1 MLNDVAAAKN
11 IKVLQTTF
19 NVVLRSDS
27 GAIHDEH
34 IIDLEG
40 LGTAIEVVVPLLSRF
55 ELVVR
60 CVANL
65 RALPESAH
73 QTIEFSLLLQSQRLS
88 RTTMKGMTSSAEK
101 DGRIECKTVDH
112 SRCWQIV
119 WARTVA

>member
-1 MLNDVAAAKN
+1 MMNDVAAAKN
-11 IKVLQTTF
+11 IKFLQATF
-19 NVVLRSDS
+19 NVVLSSKS

-60 CVANL
+60 CVANVHT
-65 RALPESAH
+65 LPESAH
-73 QTIEFSLLLQSQRLS
+73 QTVESSLLLQSQRLS

-101 DGRIECKTVDH
+101 DGRIECKTIDH